1 MKTLLFSFFFVIIA
15 LTESFSQQI
24 SSVPRNYY
32 RKDTT
37 YVMNGYSYRCEGK
50 TGNVTLY
57 NVNNKWVKEK
67 QIYKDTGKRFDFG
80 FSKSELDKY
89 NPIIDNADMDQKVL
103 NIVNNAFTRDF
114 SKKLKSYEK
123 LNVVMYLNPQT
134 GKVAE
139 VSFWFISSDPFS
151 TIPISTYRDIEMKLK
166 NQISYKPS
174 EIGKQLNFIMLSL
187 MHKPLGALSA
197 PSKTIAPT
205 K

>member
-1 MKTLLFSFFFVIIA
+1 MHIREKVQLLQNNPVNAWHEHVWF
-15 LTESFSQQI
+15 TNQNGGDY
-24 SSVPRNYY
+24 SVNRNLME
-32 RKDTT
+32 R
-37 YVMNGYSYRCEGK
+37 
-50 TGNVTLY
+50 
-57 NVNNKWVKEK
+57 
-67 QIYKDTGKRFDFG
+67 Q
-80 FSKSELDKY
+80 
-89 NPIIDNADMDQKVL
+89 
-103 NIVNNAFTRDF
+103 
-114 SKKLKSYEK
+114 LKSYEK